1 MFAGL
6 NLSLLPGTL
15 LQITGSNGAGKTS
28 LLRILCGL
36 SPPSQGEVRWRGEPI
51 AKLRGEFL
59 AEVAYI
65 GHQHGVKGDLTA
77 RENLRLAFSLGEGN
91 MKTSLDDV
99 LARARLDD
107 FSDVPTRT
115 LSLGQKKRVA
125 LARLLVTSAQLWL
138 LDEPL
143 AALDIQGIGLVE
155 TILSEH
161 LVRGGMAVVSTH
173 QPLALSQG
181 QITQLDLG

>member
-1 MFAGL
+1 
-6 NLSLLPGTL
+6 
-15 LQITGSNGAGKTS
+15 
-28 LLRILCGL
+28 
-36 SPPSQGEVRWRGEPI
+36 VRWRGKPI

-77 RENLRLAFSLGEGN
+77 RENLCLACSLGKSS
-91 MKTSLDDV
+91 MQASLDDV
-99 LARARLDD
+99 LQRVGLKD

-115 LSLGQKKRVA
+115 LSQGQKKRVA

-143 AALDIQGIGLVE
+143 AALDIQGMELVE
-155 TILSEH
+155 AMVSEH
-161 LVRGGMAVVSTH
+161 LGRGGMAVVSTH